1 MAGPAIFR
9 GNEVIR
15 MDTMQQVRQELEH
28 YRKFFTIA
36 RLIGGDAIMRME
48 NDLAEDPCPVAGE
61 SWKAVPCKNC
71 IVRTAFQEKTRKTKL
86 EYAAPDIYQVTAV
99 YREVDGKPYV
109 MELAQ
114 KLDDETL
121 IDPEGS
127 EKIMNKLLPYRD
139 RFYRVPLTGAFN
151 RRYYEDVVRNTIQ
164 PAGIAIMDLDDF
176 KLYND
181 TFGHHAGDAAL
192 KTVVQ
197 IVQQNIRKS
206 DSIIRYGG
214 DEFLLVLP
222 SIPKQML
229 QRKLQAIC
237 DQVHAALIPGYPNMQ
252 ISVSIGGVVA
262 SKETVNQAMNRADQ
276 LLYRAKNMK
285 NLAVT
290 EYNDTGNSD
299 VEKQRI
305 LIIDDS
311 EMNRALL
318 AEILGRDYE
327 ILEAEN
333 GQEGMTLLRQ
343 YKTGI
348 SLILL
353 DIVMPMMN
361 GFEVLTAMTKENLIE
376 NTPVIII
383 SSADSEDVICR
394 AYDLGASDYISRPFD
409 AKIVYRR
416 VLNTI
421 TLYARQRR
429 LVSIIVK
436 QTYEKERNNH
446 MMISI
451 LSHIVEFRNGESGTH
466 VLHMR
471 QLTERIMER
480 LVQKTDQYHL
490 DARQRDIIATASALH
505 DVGKIAIDESI
516 LNKPGRLTNE
526 EFAIMKTHT
535 VIGAEMLDNI
545 ETYRDEPLVRAAHDI
560 CRWHHE
566 RYDGRGYPDGLKG
579 DDIPISAQIVAL
591 ADVYDALVSKRT
603 YKRAFPHE
611 QAIEMI
617 LNGECGAFH
626 PILLDCLRDIADELP
641 QLEYAPKQEG

>member
-1 MAGPAIFR
+1 
-9 GNEVIR
+9 
-15 MDTMQQVRQELEH
+15 MQQVQQELEH

-48 NDLAEDPCPVAGE
+48 NNLAEDPCPVAEE

-99 YREVDGKPYV
+99 YREIDGKPYV

-127 EKIMNKLLPYRD
+127 EKIVNKLLPYREKL
-139 RFYRVPLTGAFN
+139 YRDPLTGAFN
-151 RRYYEDVVRNTIQ
+151 RRYYEDMVRNTIQ
-164 PAGIAIMDLDDF
+164 PAGIAVMDLDDF

-262 SKETVNQAMNRADQ
+262 NKETVNQAMDRADR

-290 EYNDTGNSD
+290 ECNDTGGSD

-305 LIIDDS
+305 LIVDDA

-333 GQEGMTLLRQ
+333 GQEGMALLRQ

-348 SLILL
+348 SLVLL
-353 DIVMPMMN
+353 DIVMPVMN
-361 GFEVLTAMTKENLIE
+361 GFEVLAAMTKENLIE
-376 NTPVIII
+376 NIPVIII

-421 TLYARQRR
+421 TLYAKQRR

-436 QTYEKERNNH
+436 QTYEKEKNNH

-451 LSHIVEFRNGESGTH
+451 LSHIVEFRNGESGMH

-471 QLTERIMER
+471 QLTERIMES

-505 DVGKIAIDESI
+505 DIGKIAIDESI
-516 LNKPGRLTNE
+516 LNKPGKLTNE

-545 ETYRDEPLVRAAHDI
+545 ETYCDEPLVRTAHDI

-617 LNGECGAFH
+617 LNGECGAFN

-641 QLEYAPKQEG
+641 QLEYAPKQER